1 MRQSSSSEECQWG
14 GVVRQQRTESEER
27 HPRARMVGTS
37 AWKSS
42 SKKQNKGEEAGE
54 GWCRQ
59 GMEVG
64 THMTCFE
71 DEADRTVGV
80 RRSNNKVG
88 RERVELLQ
96 GVINPQSQEDP
107 TKGLGRVLKGWAQG
121 GCVGRHMSLG
131 VQVPSTGAAAGRSD
145 PRLGDQTKAVPPA
158 QGRGHP
164 ARVRE
169 AEGEQPGGMGLRHD
183 GKRRALGWCICLNI
197 Y

>member
-1 MRQSSSSEECQWG
+1 MGWG
-14 GVVRQQRTESEER
+14 GQAAEDRVRGETPQGQDGWDKCMEKQLKEAEHRGGSWR
-27 HPRARMVGTS
+27 RM
-37 AWKSS
+37 
-42 SKKQNKGEEAGE
+42 
-54 GWCRQ
+54 CRQ

-169 AEGEQPGGMGLRHD
+169 AEGEQPGGVGLRHD
-183 GKRRALGWCICLNI
+183 GKRRALGWCVCLNI